1 MADDARLISAL
12 ETLIGNLFAGFIRAA
27 GAHWNVTGENFPA
40 LHAFFGALYE
50 DWYGSIDP
58 FAEALRQHRY
68 FAPCSLREVGE
79 LADMAD
85 KSALKGDPK
94 SYLDALLL
102 ANGTIMENLKAV
114 RVQADNVGDE
124 GLANFCQERLAKHL
138 KWDWQMR
145 VTAKG

>member
-27 GAHWNVTGENFPA
+27 GAHWNVETIHFPA
-40 LHAFFGALYE
+40 LHTYFGEMYQ

-58 FAEALRQHRY
+58 FAEALRQHKY
-68 FAPCSLREVGE
+68 YAPCSLREVAQ

-94 SYLDALLL
+94 SYLDALIL
-102 ANGTIMENLKAV
+102 ANSALMENLKAV

-124 GLANFCQERLAKHL
+124 GLANFCQERLAAHL

-145 VTAKG
+145 VTAKA